1 MTTGVAWIFD
11 LDNTLHNATPHIFPH
26 ISRAMTA
33 YLQQYLQLDEA
44 AAGELRRDYW
54 RRYGATLLGLMR
66 HHDTDPGHFLW
77 HTHQF
82 ADLQRMVVREPLLRH
97 ALRRLPGRKFVF
109 SNAPVHYAKAV
120 LRVLGI
126 GDLFDAVFAI
136 ESVRF
141 RPKPDA
147 YGFLRLCRAHH
158 LRPRR
163 CIMVE
168 DSLEN
173 LRTAK
178 KLGMKT
184 VWISQAE
191 RVPGYVDMRVS
202 GITGLSAAMGAGSIA
217 RQSNYAATLY

>member
-1 MTTGVAWIFD
+1 MTGNVAWIFD

-26 ISRAMTA
+26 INRAMTA
-33 YLQQYLQLDEA
+33 YLQQHLQLDEA
-44 AAGELRRDYW
+44 AAGALRRDYW
-54 RRYGATLLGLMR
+54 QRYGATLLGLMR
-66 HHDTDPGHFLW
+66 HHATDPAHFLW

-82 ADLQRMVVREPLLRH
+82 PDLARMVVGEPRLRQT
-97 ALRRLPGRKFVF
+97 LRRLRGRKYVF
-109 SNAPVHYAKAV
+109 SNAPVHYAQAV

-126 GDLFDAVFAI
+126 SDMFEAVFSI

-178 KLGMKT
+178 RLGMKT
-184 VWISQAE
+184 VWVSQAE
-191 RVPGYVDMRVS
+191 RAPGYVDVRIP
-202 GITGLSAAMGAGSIA
+202 GISGLSNHAAS
-217 RQSNYAATLY
+217 LY

>member
-1 MTTGVAWIFD
+1 MTGNVAWIFD

-26 ISRAMTA
+26 INRAMTA
-33 YLQQYLQLDEA
+33 YLQQHLNLDEA
-44 AAGELRRDYW
+44 AAGALRRNYW
-54 RRYGATLLGLMR
+54 QRYGATLLGLIR
-66 HHDTDPGHFLW
+66 HHDTDPAHFLW

-82 ADLQRMVVREPLLRH
+82 PDLRRMVVREPRLRQ
-97 ALRRLPGRKFVF
+97 ALRRLRGRKYVF
-109 SNAPVHYAKAV
+109 SNAPVHYAQAV
-120 LRVLGI
+120 LRVLGVA
-126 GDLFDAVFAI
+126 DQFDAVYSI

-173 LRTAK
+173 LHTAK
-178 KLGMKT
+178 RLGMKT
-184 VWISQAE
+184 VWVSQAE
-191 RVPGYVDMRVS
+191 RAPGYVDVRIP
-202 GITGLSAAMGAGSIA
+202 GISELSNHAAS
-217 RQSNYAATLY
+217 LY